1 MKQIRMGAAAA
12 VLMTLA
18 SGASALTFQ
27 FSFFDQ
33 KSGSTGVIVE
43 GLIAGLTDN
52 ATTAASSVK
61 VTSNPDGF
69 GLGEY
74 VYTGLSKNSFTV
86 AAGAITSFDFLS
98 FGDRNGSCCSLGLTS
113 NYTTD
118 PAFFGAGLS
127 NNPGG
132 ISFNYGDQPNNTL
145 ALNFVRV
152 ADPGE
157 VPLPAALPLLLAG
170 LGALGVASR
179 KSPG

>member
-12 VLMTLA
+12 VLVTLA

-33 KSGSTGVIVE
+33 EGASTGVIVE
-43 GLIAGLTDN
+43 GLISGLADN

-74 VYTGLSKNSFTV
+74 VYSGLSGNSFTV
-86 AAGAITSFDFLS
+86 SAGAITAFHFIS
-98 FGDRNGSCCSLGLTS
+98 FGSGNGSCCTLGLTS
-113 NYTTD
+113 NYSTD
-118 PAFFGAGLS
+118 PAFYGAGLS

-132 ISFNYGDQPNNTL
+132 ISFNYGDDPGNTL

-157 VPLPAALPLLLAG
+157 VPLPAALPLAG

-179 KSPG
+179 KRPG